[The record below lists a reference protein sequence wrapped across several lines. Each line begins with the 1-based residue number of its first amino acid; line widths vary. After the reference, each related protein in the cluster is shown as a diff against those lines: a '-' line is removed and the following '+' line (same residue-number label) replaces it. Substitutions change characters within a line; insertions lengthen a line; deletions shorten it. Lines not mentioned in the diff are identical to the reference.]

1 MSMLRHSH
9 RYPAITRGDAVDH
22 HLSIIVVCSHISPEA
37 VARRR
42 PRLHC
47 RRADRATDA

>member
-9 RYPAITRGDAVDH
+9 RYPATRGDAVDYH
-22 HLSIIVVCSHISPEA
+22 VSIIVVCSHISPEA
-37 VARRR
+37 VAR